1 MKILHLL
8 DERWD
13 SGLTAYGLAS
23 ARAMKQRGHDVHVA
37 ARPGLSAARQSE
49 SLGLPVHPLTTPLA
63 LRRWVGKIGFD
74 VVNAHTGASHT
85 LGFFV
90 TRFRPTALIRTR
102 GEARQLT
109 IRPGQGFLFRETD
122 GVIVASKALA
132 ESYGARFPF
141 LMDQI
146 SVVYPGIDM
155 PTLIPAPFGSL
166 RIGLLGRLDPVK
178 GHAFFLEAVSLLKD
192 HLSDESIL
200 IAGEEKNTARDEL
213 ERQVARLGISRWVR
227 LLGRVPDAGVF
238 MDDCHVGVIASVESE
253 AVSRAALEWLA
264 RGRPLVATEVGAL
277 PEMVLNGDNGFL
289 VPPRNATGLAR
300 TIRILMDEP
309 DRRKK
314 MGERARRTAE
324 TRFSLDRM
332 GEETERAYTA
342 ALSRR
347 KERFL

>member
-1 MKILHLL
+1 MKILHIL

-13 SGLTAYGLAS
+13 SGLTAYGLA
-23 ARAMKQRGHDVHVA
+23 AAHAMTERGHDVHVA
-37 ARPGLSAARQSE
+37 ARPGMAAARQAE
-49 SLGLPVHPLTTPLA
+49 SLGFPVQPLTAPLA
-63 LRRWVGKIGFD
+63 LRRWAGKMGFD
-74 VVNAHTGASHT
+74 VVNAHTGAGHS
-85 LGFFV
+85 LGFFM

-102 GEARQLT
+102 GEARKLS

-132 ESYGARFPF
+132 DSYGARFPF
-141 LMDQI
+141 LMEQI
-146 SVVYPGIDM
+146 SVIYPGIEM
-155 PTLIPAPFGSL
+155 PTLIPAPEGPL

-178 GHAFFLEAVSLLKD
+178 GHAFFLEAVGLMKD
-192 HLSDESIL
+192 HLRDETFL
-200 IAGEEKNTARDEL
+200 MAGEEKNTGRAEL
-213 ERQVARLGISRWVR
+213 EHQADRLGVSRWVR
-227 LLGRVPDAGVF
+227 FMGRVPDAGVF
-238 MDDCHVGVIASVESE
+238 MDDCHVGVISSVESE

-300 TIRILMDEP
+300 TMRILMDDS

-324 TRFSLDRM
+324 TRFSLDRL
-332 GEETERAYTA
+332 GQETERAYAA
-342 ALSRR
+342 ALARR
-347 KERFL
+347 KVRFS